1 MRRVSGIV
9 RPRSDSG
16 NGTGRV
22 TRDAKSFWPKN
33 QDTRPTCL
41 ALKVSLS
48 RAEGIEKALTARTR
62 VCKGSA
68 SDLAASWPAAYDL
81 AQTER

>member
-1 MRRVSGIV
+1 MRRRSGIA
-9 RPRSDSG
+9 RPRSGSG

-33 QDTRPTCL
+33 QDTRAACA
-41 ALKVSLS
+41 ALKESLS
-48 RAEGIEKALTARTR
+48 RAEGIATALTARTR
-62 VCKGSA
+62 VCKGPA
-68 SDLAASWPAAYDL
+68 SNLAASRPAAYDP